1 MWSVILVFCGLRG
14 KLLRAW
20 SRDGEKGK
28 LFDGVS
34 NIRIDGRVAHF
45 ELGQIPEYATEMRAA
60 ANFLVANYRRQKI
73 IGMPSAVPKFAI
85 FEEAA
90 RTLEIPGGVRMIQE
104 YYRQM
109 RKFGCNI
116 LAVVQ
121 QYDVIK
127 DSPVRRAMT
136 GNSKM
141 FIELKLASGQLLLVS
156 SHPESPAK
164 MLANRVRMF
173 VIV

>member
-1 MWSVILVFCGLRG
+1 
-14 KLLRAW
+14 
-20 SRDGEKGK
+20 
-28 LFDGVS
+28 
-34 NIRIDGRVAHF
+34 
-45 ELGQIPEYATEMRAA
+45 MRAA
-60 ANFLVANYRRQKI
+60 ANSLVANYGRQKI
-73 IGMPSAVPKFAI
+73 ITMPRSVPKIAI

-121 QYDVIK
+121 QYDVLK
-127 DSPVRRAMT
+127 ATEVRGAMI

-141 FIELKLASGQLLLVS
+141 FLKQRETFAV
-156 SHPESPAK
+156 A
-164 MLANRVRMF
+164 
-173 VIV
+173 

>member
-1 MWSVILVFCGLRG
+1 
-14 KLLRAW
+14 
-20 SRDGEKGK
+20 
-28 LFDGVS
+28 
-34 NIRIDGRVAHF
+34 
-45 ELGQIPEYATEMRAA
+45 
-60 ANFLVANYRRQKI
+60 
-73 IGMPSAVPKFAI
+73 MPRSVPKIAI

-121 QYDVIK
+121 QYDVLK
-127 DSPVRRAMT
+127 TSEVRGAMI

-141 FIELKLASGQLLLVS
+141 FLKQRAVVPLLADDLRRGEFTSRKTGVSTNVDLLRNPKHSV
-156 SHPESPAK
+156 
-164 MLANRVRMF
+164 
-173 VIV
+173 VIPHSLG

>member
-1 MWSVILVFCGLRG
+1 
-14 KLLRAW
+14 
-20 SRDGEKGK
+20 
-28 LFDGVS
+28 
-34 NIRIDGRVAHF
+34 
-45 ELGQIPEYATEMRAA
+45 MRAA
-60 ANFLVANYRRQKI
+60 TNFLVANYGRQKI
-73 IGMPSAVPKFAI
+73 IAMPRAVPKVAI

-127 DSPVRRAMT
+127 DSPVRGAMI
-136 GNSKM
+136 GNSKAL
-141 FIELKLASGQLLLVS
+141 LKLKAPGTLRGEVC
-156 SHPESPAK
+156 PESPSLT
-164 MLANRVRMF
+164 LAFLVSLRPSAIPRSDKSKPPASTPENTVSC
-173 VIV
+173 

>member
-1 MWSVILVFCGLRG
+1 M
-14 KLLRAW
+14 
-20 SRDGEKGK
+20 
-28 LFDGVS
+28 S

-45 ELGQIPEYATEMRAA
+45 ELGQIPEHATEMRVA
-60 ANFLVANYRRQKI
+60 ANFLVANYGRQKI
-73 IGMPSAVPKFAI
+73 ITMPRSVPKIAI

-121 QYDVIK
+121 QYDVLK
-127 DSPVRRAMT
+127 TSEVRGAMI

-141 FIELKLASGQLLLVS
+141 FLKLKSSSSLDLFALFGSTRWHKLASDSGGSTATQFERVPATMSARS
-156 SHPESPAK
+156 S
-164 MLANRVRMF
+164 
-173 VIV
+173 